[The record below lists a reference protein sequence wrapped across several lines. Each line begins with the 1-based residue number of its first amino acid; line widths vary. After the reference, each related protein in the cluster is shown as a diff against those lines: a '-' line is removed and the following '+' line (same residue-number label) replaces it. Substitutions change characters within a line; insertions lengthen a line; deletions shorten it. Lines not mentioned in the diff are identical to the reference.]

1 MLMVAV
7 EGEVILKYMA
17 CIRSV
22 TYTSTKDGAD
32 SSIWVLFVK
41 TKFNATV

>member
-1 MLMVAV
+1 MVAV

-22 TYTSTKDGAD
+22 TYTSTKDGAVCKD
-32 SSIWVLFVK
+32 EV
-41 TKFNATV
+41 